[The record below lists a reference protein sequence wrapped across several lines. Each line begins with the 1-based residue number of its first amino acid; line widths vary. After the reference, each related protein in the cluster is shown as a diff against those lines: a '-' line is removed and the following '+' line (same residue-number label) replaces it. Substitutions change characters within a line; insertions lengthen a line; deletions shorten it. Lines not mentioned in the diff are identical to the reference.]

1 MIKRLW
7 SRLRTA
13 DRVAVVGIGLAAAL
27 LLLRNGLVG
36 IWIHKN
42 EPIYPAYM
50 KHPAS
55 IAELRSD
62 LEACEQTKRIVI
74 PELSK
79 LLPGEQSFQ
88 TMMDGKTRAAKP
100 NGYCIKWDDAELDG
114 IQLLEIEGYVRP
126 EGYQLFGGSYR
137 EHRIKLENQS
147 DGFGKLWIIR
157 GDFYYTVSASFD
169 ASELSEAE
177 IEEHNAALETFLYS
191 VADQIIDAAAP

>member
-1 MIKRLW
+1 MKKLWKRL
-7 SRLRTA
+7 RNV
-13 DRVAVVGIGLAAAL
+13 DRVALLAIVFLGTL
-27 LLLRNGLVG
+27 LLVKYLIVG
-36 IWIHKN
+36 GWIHKN

-55 IAELRSD
+55 ISELRSD
-62 LEACEQTKRIVI
+62 LDACEQTKQIIV
-74 PELSK
+74 PDLSDRFPDG
-79 LLPGEQSFQ
+79 LSFA
-88 TMMDGKTRAAKP
+88 TMMDGKTRDAKP

-147 DGFGKLWIIR
+147 DGFGKLWIIS

-191 VADQIIDAAAP
+191 IADQIIDAAAP

>member
-1 MIKRLW
+1 MKKLWKRL
-7 SRLRTA
+7 RNV
-13 DRVAVVGIGLAAAL
+13 DRVALLAIVFLGTL
-27 LLLRNGLVG
+27 LLVKYLIVG
-36 IWIHKN
+36 GWIHKN

-55 IAELRSD
+55 ISELRSD
-62 LEACEQTKRIVI
+62 LDACEQTKQIIV
-74 PELSK
+74 PDLSDRFPDG
-79 LLPGEQSFQ
+79 LSFA
-88 TMMDGKTRAAKP
+88 TMMDGKTRDAKP

-147 DGFGKLWIIR
+147 DGFGKLWIIS

-177 IEEHNAALETFLYS
+177 IEEHNVALEMFLYS
-191 VADQIIDAAAP
+191 IADQIIDAAAP

>member
-1 MIKRLW
+1 MKKLWKRL
-7 SRLRTA
+7 RNV
-13 DRVAVVGIGLAAAL
+13 DRVALLAIVFLGTL
-27 LLLRNGLVG
+27 LLVKYLIVG
-36 IWIHKN
+36 GWIHKN

-55 IAELRSD
+55 ISELRSD
-62 LEACEQTKRIVI
+62 LDACEQTKQIIV
-74 PELSK
+74 PDLSDRFPDG
-79 LLPGEQSFQ
+79 LSFA
-88 TMMDGKTRAAKP
+88 TMMDGKTRDAKP

-147 DGFGKLWIIR
+147 DGFGKLWIIS

-177 IEEHNAALETFLYS
+177 IEEHNAALEMFLYS
-191 VADQIIDAAAP
+191 IADQIIDAAAP

>member
-1 MIKRLW
+1 MKKLWKRL
-7 SRLRTA
+7 RNV
-13 DRVAVVGIGLAAAL
+13 DRVALFAIVFLGTL
-27 LLLRNGLVG
+27 LLVYYLIVG
-36 IWIHKN
+36 VWIHKN

-55 IAELRSD
+55 ISELRSD
-62 LEACEQTKRIVI
+62 LDACEQTKQIIV
-74 PELSK
+74 PDLSDRFPDG
-79 LLPGEQSFQ
+79 LSFA
-88 TMMDGKTRAAKP
+88 TMMDGKTRDAKP

-147 DGFGKLWIIR
+147 DGFGKLWIIS

-191 VADQIIDAAAP
+191 IADQIIDAAAP

>member
-1 MIKRLW
+1 MKKLWKRL
-7 SRLRTA
+7 RNV
-13 DRVAVVGIGLAAAL
+13 DRVALLAIVFLGTL
-27 LLLRNGLVG
+27 LLVYYLIVG
-36 IWIHKN
+36 VWIHKN

-55 IAELRSD
+55 ISELRSD
-62 LEACEQTKRIVI
+62 LDACEQTKQIIV
-74 PELSK
+74 PDLSDRFPDG
-79 LLPGEQSFQ
+79 LSFA
-88 TMMDGKTRAAKP
+88 TMMDGKTRDAKP

-147 DGFGKLWIIR
+147 DGFGKLWIIS

-191 VADQIIDAAAP
+191 IADQIIDAAAP